1 MTNDHPAAA
10 VGKPVGWGL
19 VGGSG
24 FAAGGAIPAVLAA
37 GNARLCSILSR
48 DPGRATR
55 SARRAS
61 GFALARRLGGRR
73 LESRLRYGRVGRRLA
88 LARWLG
94 HLGGPPPRAF
104 DRLDAVLR
112 DPDVE
117 AVWVL
122 SPPDLHPEHAI
133 AALEAGRHVLCE
145 KPMATTSADARRM
158 ADAAARSG
166 RLLAVGYHMRQH
178 PTARALR
185 RAVEVGEFGAIES
198 LAARLRFRHP
208 DPSDWHR
215 SKARSGGWA
224 VCEAGTHLID
234 LALWFLGD
242 AVESVQADLS
252 SEHWGF
258 ETDDHAVLSIRFEG
272 GCVARLEVEAG
283 QMPPSLSFEL
293 VGTDRR
299 ASCPDILLGPA
310 GSITVSAP
318 DDPGETTP
326 VPAVDLHRLQ
336 VEQFGLA
343 IRGDPD
349 AVFVPAIEAIRNLE
363 VIERARGW

>member
-1 MTNDHPAAA
+1 MSNDHEATT
-10 VGKPVGWGL
+10 VDRPVGWGL

-37 GNARLCSILSR
+37 KNARLASISSR
-48 DPGRATR
+48 DPRRALR

-61 GFALARRLGGRR
+61 GFALAGRLGGRR
-73 LESRLRYGRVGRRLA
+73 LESKIRYGRVGRRLD

-94 HLGGPPPRAF
+94 HLDGPPPRAVG
-104 DRLDAVLR
+104 RLDSLLR

-133 AALEAGRHVLCE
+133 AAMEAGKHVLCE
-145 KPMATTSADARRM
+145 KPLATTSADALRM
-158 ADAAARSG
+158 LEAADRSG

-185 RAVEVGEFGAIES
+185 RSVKAGEFGTIES
-198 LAARLRFRHP
+198 LTARLRFRHP
-208 DPSDWHR
+208 DPGDWLR

-224 VCEAGTHLID
+224 VCEAGTHLVD

-242 AVESVQADLS
+242 EVESVEADLS
-252 SEHWGF
+252 SRHWGF
-258 ETDDHAVLSIRFEG
+258 ETDDHAVISIRFG
-272 GCVARLEVEAG
+272 RGAVARLEVEAG
-283 QMPPSLSFEL
+283 PMPPSLSFEL
-293 VGTDRR
+293 IGAERR
-299 ASCPDILLGPA
+299 AHCPDILLGSA

-318 DDPGETTP
+318 DDPAEPTP

-343 IRGDPD
+343 LRGDPG
-349 AVFVPAIEAIRNLE
+349 AVVVPAIEAIRNLE
-363 VIERARGW
+363 IIERARGW